1 MSETRRRTARIL
13 IRSTPE
19 ELGEIRSRATSAG
32 VSVPEYL
39 RRAALSRRID
49 HHSTMTNKALF
60 ELSRIGNNL
69 NQITRMAHFGEVSQ
83 EQAKVVLEAVHCAAS
98 SLIGKGP
105 LS

>member
-69 NQITRMAHFGEVSQ
+69 NQLSRLAHIDQVSR
-83 EQAKVVLEAVHCAAS
+83 EQAAVVLSAVKEAAS
-98 SLIGKGP
+98 SLRGKGP
-105 LS
+105 MS